1 MFAISRRKYFL
12 QKKYLRALG
21 TVSGCEYNKMYA
33 SERILIELKLNQFWF
48 DVYFIHI
55 RSTSCEDYA
64 KEWVRKYL
72 WILYVHICISC
83 QPTWLIG
90 VILNDISV
98 KFKYNNIFFIPH
110 SKRYTWILFKINL
123 FVQIHQHSTIV
134 IMPFYSQCMWSP
146 CRQA

>member
-1 MFAISRRKYFL
+1 MLQRIKVKYWIDSVL
-12 QKKYLRALG
+12 LYELNVCERICSKKTSQWRTLG
-21 TVSGCEYNKMYA
+21 SVPGWKSNKMYA
-33 SERILIELKLNQFWF
+33 FERILIELKLNQFWF

-64 KEWVRKYL
+64 KEWVKKYL

-110 SKRYTWILFKINL
+110 L
-123 FVQIHQHSTIV
+123 
-134 IMPFYSQCMWSP
+134 
-146 CRQA
+146 